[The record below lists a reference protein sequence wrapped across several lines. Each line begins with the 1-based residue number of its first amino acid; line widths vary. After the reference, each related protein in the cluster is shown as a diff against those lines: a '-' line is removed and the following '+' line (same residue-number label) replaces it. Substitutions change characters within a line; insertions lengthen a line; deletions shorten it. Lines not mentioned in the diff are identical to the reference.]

1 MKGVRPGVLLIAT
14 ILLVAAGWLLR
25 WWLGNSVTG
34 EGEAPTSLPESP
46 VAVAPVADATAA
58 PAVALP
64 APERESVPSPQ
75 QTPLPERR
83 ATFAQGLHGLAV
95 DADQRP
101 LADVQVYLLESLS
114 NAPLAL
120 PVLVQQ
126 GLPMGPLAETRTG
139 ADGTF
144 AIGLQLANETIYELR
159 LVSPRHADTRLGDL
173 RVLPGEWHDVG
184 AVVLRQGTVVRG
196 RVTVA
201 GTSIPVPQ
209 AIVTIEAGTTFEDLA
224 VRALP
229 GRERGLSAIADALGD
244 YEIRNA
250 PSRGVVVASA
260 AAPGFAR
267 VQRQNLEL
275 DSARPLAVDFALPP
289 GHSIRGRLVDDRGQP
304 IARGRVEAWPMQ
316 TAAPASVAISRIDG
330 QFEVL
335 GLVVGNYRL
344 RTLARGF
351 QDLELLDVA
360 AGRSDLELVLRPRT
374 TLTVRALDPEQRVLR
389 RYHLGVR
396 RSFPNAADPLATA
409 IGLVAEVPD
418 QRVRLDGL
426 TDRVQVPGLPAGL
439 FQVEVTAEGYAKTL
453 SAPFEVLAFGQPVSL
468 DVVVSPGST
477 LRGVVLDEAGQ
488 PLAGATVETQPNGAT
503 PDNPFYRA
511 VASAAPD
518 KVTRTKVTTGADGS
532 FLLPRLATAA
542 YQLQVD
548 HPDCCRIVVRDLR
561 VEPATDQSVP
571 PIRLP
576 IGASVSGRAT
586 VGGKVQGQMVVVL
599 TTIVDPLAPREVA
612 AAALR
617 LEAVTDSTGAYQMP
631 RRVPPGQYELRAKQT
646 AAADPDAQIF
656 QQLLQLQRSSTNLSV
671 APGQRQVE
679 RHIDLPTDH

>member
-1 MKGVRPGVLLIAT
+1 M
-14 ILLVAAGWLLR
+14 LVTAGWLLR
-25 WWLGNSVTG
+25 WLLGSGTTA
-34 EGEAPTSLPESP
+34 ETDAPTSLPEQP
-46 VAVAPVADATAA
+46 AAAVPAASAPNPAATAF
-58 PAVALP
+58 PE
-64 APERESVPSPQ
+64 PEREPVPLPQ
-75 QTPLPERR
+75 QTPPAERR
-83 ATFAQGLHGLAV
+83 AAFAQGLHGLAV

-101 LADVQVYLLESLS
+101 LADVQVYLLESLA
-114 NAPLAL
+114 NAPLTL
-120 PVLVQQ
+120 PVLLQQ

-144 AIGLQLANETIYELR
+144 AIGLQLATETVYELR

-173 RVLPGEWHDVG
+173 RVLPDEWHDVG

-229 GRERGLSAIADALGD
+229 GRERGLSAIADAQGD

-289 GHSIRGRLVDDRGQP
+289 GQTIRGRLVDERGQAV
-304 IARGRVEAWPMQ
+304 ARGRIEALPMQ
-316 TAAPASVAISRIDG
+316 TAAAAAIAISRLDG
-330 QFEVL
+330 QFEVV
-335 GLVVGNYRL
+335 GLVAGNYRL
-344 RTLARGF
+344 RTLVRGY
-351 QDLELLDVA
+351 QDLQLLDVA

-374 TLTVRALDPEQRVLR
+374 TLSVRALDPEQRVLR
-389 RYHLGVR
+389 RYQLGVR
-396 RSFPNAADPLATA
+396 RSFPHATDPLASA

-426 TDRVQVPGLPAGL
+426 TDRATVPGLPAGL
-439 FQVEVTAEGYAKTL
+439 FQVEVTADGFGKTL
-453 SAPFEVLAFGQPVSL
+453 SAPFEVLADGQPLSI
-468 DVVVSPGST
+468 DVVVSQGGT
-477 LRGVVLDEAGQ
+477 LRGLVLDETGQ
-488 PLAGATVETQPNGAT
+488 PLASAIVETQPNGAT

-511 VASAAPD
+511 VASVAPD
-518 KVTRTKVTTGADGS
+518 KITRTKVTTGPDGR
-532 FLLPRLATAA
+532 FHLPRLAPAI
-542 YQLQVD
+542 YQLQVE
-548 HPDCCRIVVRDLR
+548 HAEACRSVVRELR
-561 VEPATDQSVP
+561 VEASTDEAVP
-571 PIRLP
+571 PIRLT

-586 VGGKVQGQMVVVL
+586 IGGMVRGQMVVVL
-599 TTIVDPLAPREVA
+599 TSIVDPLAPREVA

-617 LEAVTDSTGAYQMP
+617 LEAVTDSTGAYRMP
-631 RRVPPGQYELRAKQT
+631 RRVPPGQYELRAKAT
-646 AAADPDAQIF
+646 SAAEPDGQIF
-656 QQLLQLQRSSTNLSV
+656 QQLWQLQRSSTSLSV

-679 RHIDLPTDH
+679 HHIDLPTDH